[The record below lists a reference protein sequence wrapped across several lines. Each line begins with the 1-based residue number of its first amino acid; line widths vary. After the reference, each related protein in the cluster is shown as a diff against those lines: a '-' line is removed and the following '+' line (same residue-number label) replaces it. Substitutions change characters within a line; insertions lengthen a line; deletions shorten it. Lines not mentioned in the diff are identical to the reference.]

1 MAVAIGAGPGILFAA
16 GALFAAARRRLP
28 APFMPACFG
37 LFVAL
42 MVLAASDTRGAPDWV
57 LAIPA
62 VGAVL
67 AMAAIVVGVLT
78 AGTQLHPRWWRRFE
92 RDLSAYLEDVQRD
105 GGDASP
111 PPHDPD

>member
-1 MAVAIGAGPGILFAA
+1 MAVALGATPGIVFAA

-28 APFMPACFG
+28 AALMPACFA

-42 MVLAASDTRGAPDWV
+42 MMLAASDTRGAPDWV

-62 VGAVL
+62 AGAVL

-92 RDLSAYLEDVQRD
+92 RDLSAYVDGLERRD
-105 GGDASP
+105 GKSDSG
-111 PPHDPD
+111 